1 MEDESKVNAQYVE
14 KSSLDI
20 QKTDSTSLM
29 EEIGHNE
36 EITHPSQLPSSRRD
50 SITTIQ
56 SNTSSVSKIPR
67 YIRNA
72 TVSNTSN
79 SNSNV
84 ASSVSSPV
92 QRKLL
97 TKQQN
102 QKYIKRGKEPS
113 ERNWDFHK
121 NVQGN
126 NYL

>member
-1 MEDESKVNAQYVE
+1 MEDETKVNTKCVE
-14 KSSLDI
+14 KSSLGI
-20 QKTDSTSLM
+20 QNADSTSVM

-36 EITHPSQLPSSRRD
+36 GIPHPSQLPSSRRD

-72 TVSNTSN
+72 TVSNNSN

-97 TKQQN
+97 TKQQS
-102 QKYIKRGKEPS
+102 QKYIKRGQESS
-113 ERNWDFHK
+113 ERNWDFNK
-121 NVQGN
+121 NAQGN